1 MARRATAD
9 FTDGPVP
16 GTRAPVGQYALVAYV
31 DLTVA
36 QHVTDTD
43 GTYGPLPATSL
54 SLAMTTE
61 RALEQAEVERLEARN
76 AALVARN
83 TQRAIEAE
91 QRAVELGSHYRFA
104 EAYRVARDAAR
115 VRRQLL
121 EGLEVVEVRHAARA
135 PRVKKQEL
143 VVLD

>member
-1 MARRATAD
+1 MCRPHGGTACYTHRRYLRPIARNSLVSSYDYGA
-9 FTDGPVP
+9 
-16 GTRAPVGQYALVAYV
+16 GTRASSCSKHL
-31 DLTVA
+31 
-36 QHVTDTD
+36 
-43 GTYGPLPATSL
+43 
-54 SLAMTTE
+54 
-61 RALEQAEVERLEARN
+61 LEARN

-91 QRAVELGSHYRFA
+91 QRAVELESHYRFA